1 MCVRV
6 HVNTEYV
13 GTKAHRGGGLLHQ
26 DAELARIRAKAL
38 VDWQV
43 LVKYVQDA
51 HAGLLVHVV

>member
-1 MCVRV
+1 MLKQR
-6 HVNTEYV
+6 HI
-13 GTKAHRGGGLLHQ
+13 GGGLLHQ

-51 HAGLLVHVV
+51 DASLLVNAV